1 MSEQEKKQGQE
12 DLKEYADGWLTERK
26 GTDAPGFLKFA
37 IPVIGLG
44 CTAYLFLQIYGD
56 VNHATRGPLV
66 QQFNAISKTNPAFSY
81 VVGAMALIYV
91 LIVAKFAFSKPH
103 ED

>member
-1 MSEQEKKQGQE
+1 MSDEKKGPE
-12 DLKEYADGWLTERK
+12 GLKDYADGWMQERK
-26 GTDAPGFLKFA
+26 GTDAPGFLKLAFP
-37 IPVIGLG
+37 IIGLG

-66 QQFNAISKTNPAFSY
+66 QQFNLVSKTNPVLSY
-81 VVGAMALIYV
+81 IVGTLALIYV
-91 LIVAKFAFSKPH
+91 VVIAAFAFRKPH